1 MIGTFV
7 EYNIQSLVYQI
18 NNVFHLELKEV
29 NSKDELINNSFEFI
43 IFQVEKFS
51 SVDTAINFIKKLKEI
66 SLDNVLIISTDET
79 NQNLLQLDFSD
90 ISSVFLLTDDAT
102 TIKQKLMK
110 TFKKFKNPTLETTTL
125 ENPMWIKDE
134 PIFKKE
140 FHKSKTISVAGILKR
155 SGTTTCAIQILKYLQ
170 INNQKVCYIEMNDN
184 HHIELLSDYYSEAIK
199 DNGKVTYENCELYYD
214 KIQIENIVKSNYDF
228 LVFDFGILNENNL
241 PLFLEKDVKILVTGS
256 TPSDIKQMGILFETL
271 HNKDIDY
278 IFNFVH
284 PKDQMSVKS
293 AMGSL
298 GNKIYFSSNT
308 PGYFYYSSENESM
321 HRKILHKHMTFNNP
335 EKQTEEPKKKSLFSF
350 LKK

>member
-7 EYNIQSLVYQI
+7 NDDIQSLIYQI
-18 NNVFHLELKEV
+18 NNLFHLELKEV

-66 SLDNVLIISTDET
+66 STDNILVISTDET
-79 NQNLLQLDFSD
+79 NQRILQLEFSD
-90 ISSVFLLTDDAT
+90 ILSVFLLTDDST
-102 TIKQKLMK
+102 TIKIKLQN
-110 TFKKFKNPTLETTTL
+110 TFEKFKNPTLENPIL
-125 ENPMWIKDE
+125 ENPILDNKE
-134 PIFKKE
+134 PIFKKD

-155 SGTTTCAIQILKYLQ
+155 SGATTCAIQILKYLQ

-184 HHIELLSDYYSEAIK
+184 KYIELFSDYYSEAVKK
-199 DNGKVTYENCELYYD
+199 DGKIFYENCELFFD
-214 KIQIENIVKSNYDF
+214 KNQIENVVKSNYDF
-228 LVFDFGILNENNL
+228 LIFDFGILSNNNL
-241 PLFLEKDVKILVTGS
+241 PNFLEKDVKILVTGS
-256 TPSDIKQMGILFETL
+256 TPYDIKQMGTLFETL
-271 HNKDIDY
+271 HTKDIEY

-298 GNKIYFSSNT
+298 GDKIYFASNT

-321 HRKILHKHMTFNNP
+321 HRKILHKHMTFNSP
-335 EKQTEEPKKKSLFSF
+335 EKPIEEAKKKSLFPF
-350 LKK
+350 LRK